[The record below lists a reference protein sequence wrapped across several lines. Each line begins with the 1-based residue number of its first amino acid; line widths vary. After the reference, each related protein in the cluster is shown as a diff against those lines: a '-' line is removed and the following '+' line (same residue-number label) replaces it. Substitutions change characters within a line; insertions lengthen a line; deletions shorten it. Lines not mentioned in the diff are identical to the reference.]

1 MKFLLAVSVNDQE
14 LKERIVY
21 HLAEIGE
28 QFKIVDSYVRLF
40 PEKDMV
46 EHVCGVYDSFTTF
59 LQVSIKWCK
68 ENALGKSGN
77 SLLTVSLKRVP
88 LVKFFKTVAL
98 PYEARIKPTIDEL
111 NTHLKRVKDRAD
123 IHNTHRLAVMQ
134 YDISAFIEILDDSRR
149 LQVDSHA
156 VIAQLLQGIASDQ
169 RKQARQSSELPS
181 GDDHP
186 QMKHEVVHTGLLLEE
201 ELSTSLNQTSG
212 PQLTPELLKDYA
224 IQSTRLE
231 ARESYV
237 ALDLLNKPEVKA
249 WTGTKDSSL
258 LWVDGFVN
266 LQISKWT
273 TEFSIDVL
281 LGIERQTSTVLFYFG
296 DIATKDPSDPES
308 GHSASPKAIVHS
320 FIIQL
325 LRQNAYLASNDV
337 KWLTPQRWIEA
348 RRSTKAAWS
357 ILHYLLKSLAA
368 EVKVVYIVIDSIDA
382 LSTVSNHSCDLQ
394 PFLRRLSA
402 LVVSPPLQKTKES
415 TSSIAVKI
423 LLTSVTSSVHQL
435 LFPPAATDLPP
446 SHSIIHIPQTY
457 GQHNIPRPPVHLC
470 KPSVKRLVR
479 LPDSDNEFGLKP
491 ADSFGFS
498 DDEMANSLTFS
509 SDDEQ
514 EDVNRRS
521 IKQREGKMET
531 ALGAE
536 IGSTAHTARKL
547 NAAVTNRHSDSSEEF
562 DFSDTE
568 VNNASKAKQ
577 CTNDIQ
583 FSSSS
588 EEAEEA

>member
-1 MKFLLAVSVNDQE
+1 MKFLLVVSVNHQE

-40 PEKDMV
+40 PEKAMV
-46 EHVCGVYDSFTTF
+46 EHICGVYDNFTTF
-59 LQVSIKWCK
+59 LQISIKWCK
-68 ENALGKSGN
+68 ENALGKSRN
-77 SLLTVSLKRVP
+77 SLLTVLLKRVP
-88 LVKFFKTVAL
+88 LVQFFKTVAL
-98 PYEARIKPTIDEL
+98 PCEARIKPTIDEL
-111 NTHLKRVKDRAD
+111 NTHLKRVKDRVD
-123 IHNTHRLAVMQ
+123 VHNTHGLAVVQ
-134 YDISAFIEILDDSRR
+134 YDINAIMEILDDSRR

-156 VIAQLLQGIASDQ
+156 ATAQLLQGIASDQ
-169 RKQARQSSELPS
+169 RKQPRQSFQLPS

-186 QMKHEVVHTGLLLEE
+186 QTKDEMVHTGLFLEE
-201 ELSTSLNQTSG
+201 EHSTSLNQTSG

-224 IQSTRLE
+224 IESIRLE

-249 WTGTKDSSL
+249 WTGAKYSSL
-258 LWVDGFVN
+258 LWIDGFVN
-266 LQISKWT
+266 LQITKWT

-296 DIATKDPSDPES
+296 DIATEGPSVPDS

-320 FIIQL
+320 FIVQL
-325 LRQNAYLASNDV
+325 LRQNAYLASNDA

-368 EVKVVYIVIDSIDA
+368 AVKVVYIVIDSIDA
-382 LSTVSNHSCDLQ
+382 LLTVSNDSCDLQ

-402 LVVSPPLQKTKES
+402 LVVSPPRSETKGP
-415 TSSIAVKI
+415 TSSIPVKI
-423 LLTSVTSSVHQL
+423 LLTSVTSSVHEL

-457 GQHNIPRPPVHLC
+457 GQHNIPRPPVHLR
-470 KPSVKRLVR
+470 KPSVKRLVQ
-479 LPDSDNEFGLKP
+479 LPDSDEEFGLKP

-498 DDEMANSLTFS
+498 DDEMANSLIFS

-514 EDVNRRS
+514 AGVNRRR
-521 IKQREGKMET
+521 IKQTEGKMER
-531 ALGAE
+531 AFGAE
-536 IGSTAHTARKL
+536 IRSTPHKAHKFD
-547 NAAVTNRHSDSSEEF
+547 AAATSKHSDSSEEL
-562 DFSDTE
+562 DFSDIE
-568 VNNASKAKQ
+568 VKNAFKARQ

>member
-46 EHVCGVYDSFTTF
+46 EHICSVYDNFTTF
-59 LQVSIKWCK
+59 LQMSIKWCK
-68 ENALGKSGN
+68 ENALGKS
-77 SLLTVSLKRVP
+77 SEPLLTVLLKCMP

-111 NTHLKRVKDRAD
+111 NTQLKRVKDRVD
-123 IHNTHRLAVMQ
+123 VHNTHRLAVMQ
-134 YDISAFIEILDDSRR
+134 YDISALIEILDDSRR

-169 RKQARQSSELPS
+169 RKQTGQSFEVQA
-181 GDDHP
+181 GDDQP
-186 QMKHEVVHTGLLLEE
+186 QTKEKMVHTSLLVKE
-201 ELSTSLNQTSG
+201 ELSTSLNQASG

-224 IQSTRLE
+224 IQSTKLE

-237 ALDLLNKPEVKA
+237 ALNLLNKPEVKA
-249 WTGTKDSSL
+249 WTGAKDSSL
-258 LWVDGFVN
+258 LWIDGYVN
-266 LQISKWT
+266 LQITKWT

-281 LGIERQTSTVLFYFG
+281 LSIERQTSTVLFYFG
-296 DIATKDPSDPES
+296 DIASQDLSDPES

-325 LRQNAYLASNDV
+325 LRQHAYLASSDAE
-337 KWLTPQRWIEA
+337 WLTPQRWIEA
-348 RRSTKAAWS
+348 RRSTRAAWS

-368 EVKVVYIVIDSIDA
+368 EIKVVYIVIDSIDA
-382 LSTVSNHSCDLQ
+382 LSSVSNHSCDLQ
-394 PFLRRLSA
+394 PFLQRLSA
-402 LVVSPPLQKTKES
+402 LVVSPPRRETKEPTLS
-415 TSSIAVKI
+415 TPVKI

-435 LFPPAATDLPP
+435 LFPPAAMDLPP
-446 SHSIIHIPQTY
+446 SHSIIHIPQTF
-457 GQHNIPRPPVHLC
+457 GQHSIPPPPVHLR

-479 LPDSDNEFGLKP
+479 LPDSDDEFGLKP

-498 DDEMANSLTFS
+498 DDEVANSLTFS
-509 SDDEQ
+509 SDDERGG
-514 EDVNRRS
+514 V
-521 IKQREGKMET
+521 KQREGKMET
-531 ALGAE
+531 VLGAE
-536 IGSTAHTARKL
+536 SRRTPHPAHELK
-547 NAAVTNRHSDSSEEF
+547 AVATTRHSDSSEEF
-562 DFSDTE
+562 DFSDVE
-568 VNNASKAKQ
+568 ENNAFKAEH
-577 CTNDIQ
+577 CTDDIQ

-588 EEAEEA
+588 E

>member
-40 PEKDMV
+40 PEMDMV
-46 EHVCGVYDSFTTF
+46 EHVCGVYDKFTTF

-68 ENALGKSGN
+68 ENALGKLGN
-77 SLLTVSLKRVP
+77 SLLTVLLMRVP

-111 NTHLKRVKDRAD
+111 NAHLKRVKDRVD
-123 IHNTHRLAVMQ
+123 VHNTHRLAVMQ
-134 YDISAFIEILDDSRR
+134 YDISALIEILDDSRR

-156 VIAQLLQGIASDQ
+156 IMAQLLQGIASDQ
-169 RKQARQSSELPS
+169 KKQARQSLEQPA
-181 GDDHP
+181 GDDRP
-186 QMKHEVVHTGLLLEE
+186 QTKDDMVHTGLFLENE
-201 ELSTSLNQTSG
+201 FSTSLNQTPG

-249 WTGTKDSSL
+249 WTGAKDSSL
-258 LWVDGFVN
+258 LWIDGFVN
-266 LQISKWT
+266 LQITKWT

-281 LGIERQTSTVLFYFG
+281 LGIERQNSTVLFYFG
-296 DIATKDPSDPES
+296 DIATKDPSNPES

-325 LRQNAYLASNDV
+325 LRQHAYLAGIDA

-357 ILHYLLKSLAA
+357 VLHYLLKSLAA
-368 EVKVVYIVIDSIDA
+368 EIKVVYIVIDSIDA
-382 LSTVSNHSCDLQ
+382 LSSVSNHSCDLQ

-402 LVVSPPLQKTKES
+402 LVVSPPCRETKEP
-415 TSSIAVKI
+415 TSSIPVKI

-435 LFPPAATDLPP
+435 LFPPTAADLPP

-479 LPDSDNEFGLKP
+479 LPDSDDEFGLKP

-498 DDEMANSLTFS
+498 DDELANSLTFS
-509 SDDEQ
+509 SDEEKDG
-514 EDVNRRS
+514 VNRPS
-521 IKQREGKMET
+521 NKQGEGKMER

-536 IGSTAHTARKL
+536 VKSTPHTAHKL
-547 NAAVTNRHSDSSEEF
+547 NTAATNRHSDSSEELE
-562 DFSDTE
+562 FSDIE
-568 VNNASKAKQ
+568 ENNASKAKPY
-577 CTNDIQ
+577 TNDIQ